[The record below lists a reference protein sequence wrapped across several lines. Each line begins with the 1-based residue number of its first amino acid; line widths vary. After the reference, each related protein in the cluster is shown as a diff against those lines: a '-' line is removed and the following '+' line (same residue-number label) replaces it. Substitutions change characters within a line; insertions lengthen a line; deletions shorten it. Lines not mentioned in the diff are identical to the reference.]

1 MIRKKQITIIKVMI
15 KVNINIKLKGMKLK
29 KNIQNKI
36 YIAIKSL
43 RIKIDIISK

>member
-1 MIRKKQITIIKVMI
+1 MIREKQITIIKI
-15 KVNINIKLKGMKLK
+15 KTKVNIKINLKGWNWK

-43 RIKIDIISK
+43 RTKFDIISK